1 MPTSAD
7 YLGWATSLE
16 GLADDLADDDQ
27 RLLTAWDAGPVVG
40 GELAGLTHRAV
51 EAAGDNV
58 AAVRTE
64 LYRLRAE
71 CEDRA
76 QVCADYA
83 TALGRYSAAYDR
95 YLVDLRRARRRRRR
109 HHADTTRAS
118 VPSRAVGRGVTER
131 GLSR

>member
-40 GELAGLTHRAV
+40 GELAVLTHRAV

-95 YLVDLRRARRRRRR
+95 YLIDVRGL
-109 HHADTTRAS
+109 ADGGDGTVPIPPER
-118 VPSRAVGRGVTER
+118 PSRPAPWAEA
-131 GLSR
+131 